1 MTKVRLVKAMFFS
14 SSHVWMWE
22 LHHKESW
29 APKNWCFWTMVLEK
43 TLENPLDCKK
53 IQPVHPKGN
62 QSWIFIGSTDA
73 EAEAPVLWPLDAK
86 TRLLEKTLI
95 LEKIEG
101 KRRRGRQRMR
111 WLNGFTDLMDL
122 SFNRLWE
129 LLMDR
134 EAWCAAVYGVTKSWT
149 RLSNWTELISIL
161 YKLLILLNYS
171 TISPN
176 QILYLSIAE
185 ICAVF

>member
-1 MTKVRLVKAMFFS
+1 MTKVHLVKAMFFS

-43 TLENPLDCKK
+43 TLESPLGCKE
-53 IQPVHPKGN
+53 IQPVHPKGD

-101 KRRRGRQRMR
+101 KRRRGRQRMG
-111 WLNGFTDLMDL
+111 WLDGINNSMDMTL
-122 SFNRLWE
+122 SKLWRQWTTSNPGM
-129 LLMDR
+129 LQSR
-134 EAWCAAVYGVTKSWT
+134 GSQGVGHD
-149 RLSNWTELISIL
+149 SNWTLGRAP
-161 YKLLILLNYS
+161 
-171 TISPN
+171 SPPPCP
-176 QILYLSIAE
+176 QYLSLS
-185 ICAVF
+185 VWG